1 VVGQT
6 NTCNRHEELRT
17 LGIVPVTRNQQ
28 NGDDKFPFVVF
39 SAPPSGSEDYVAEI
53 RAAAQRWN
61 GEGSLLLTS
70 SSAVYDVSD
79 NSVCDEISP
88 LVAKG
93 RSPRTDLLLN
103 AEEEV
108 LKVGGNVV
116 RLAGLY
122 ISSIP
127 VCCCITFFHFLLCL
141 PFFCMDFYEFFFF
154 PCLLC
159 LDICSFLLS
168 CEFDFLEFRIL

>member
-28 NGDDKFPFVVF
+28 DGDDKFPFVVF

-79 NSVCDEISP
+79 NSVCDE
-88 LVAKG
+88 V
-93 RSPRTDLLLN
+93 
-103 AEEEV
+103 
-108 LKVGGNVV
+108 
-116 RLAGLY
+116 
-122 ISSIP
+122 
-127 VCCCITFFHFLLCL
+127 
-141 PFFCMDFYEFFFF
+141 PFF
-154 PCLLC
+154 
-159 LDICSFLLS
+159 
-168 CEFDFLEFRIL
+168 ILQQRNHHMLVILRDNCFSGQSEADGFST

>member
-1 VVGQT
+1 VLGSLIGTNWLQQKQHERCKVVGQT

-28 NGDDKFPFVVF
+28 DGDDKFPFVVF

-79 NSVCDEISP
+79 NSVCDE
-88 LVAKG
+88 V
-93 RSPRTDLLLN
+93 
-103 AEEEV
+103 
-108 LKVGGNVV
+108 
-116 RLAGLY
+116 
-122 ISSIP
+122 
-127 VCCCITFFHFLLCL
+127 
-141 PFFCMDFYEFFFF
+141 PFFILQQRNHHMLVILRDNFFSGQSEADGF
-154 PCLLC
+154 
-159 LDICSFLLS
+159 ST
-168 CEFDFLEFRIL
+168 